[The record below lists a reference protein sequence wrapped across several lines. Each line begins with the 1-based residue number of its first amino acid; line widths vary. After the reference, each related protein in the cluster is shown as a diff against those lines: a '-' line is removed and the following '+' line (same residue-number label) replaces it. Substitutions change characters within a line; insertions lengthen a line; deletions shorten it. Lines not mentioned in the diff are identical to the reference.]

1 MSLKDENDVDI
12 QPKEDDEDFLVNSEF
27 AYPTH
32 LKEGFNYELSQTSMN
47 SFDEVLKNKV
57 D

>member
-1 MSLKDENDVDI
+1 MSLKDEIDIDI

-32 LKEGFNYELSQTSMN
+32 LKECFNYELS
-47 SFDEVLKNKV
+47 
-57 D
+57 